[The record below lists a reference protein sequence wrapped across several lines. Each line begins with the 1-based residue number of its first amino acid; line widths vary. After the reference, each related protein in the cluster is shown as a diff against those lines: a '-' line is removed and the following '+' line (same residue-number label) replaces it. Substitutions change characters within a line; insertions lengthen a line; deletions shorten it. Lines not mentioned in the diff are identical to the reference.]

1 MVSCGAVPSPE
12 RPLLPANRPSFLRD
26 LFGYLRENKKIWLLP
41 LVLVFVLVGVVV
53 SLGGSPLGPLIYT
66 LF

>member
-1 MVSCGAVPSPE
+1 MPSPE
-12 RPLLPANRPSFLRD
+12 RPLVPPKRPSFFRD
-26 LFGYLRENKKIWLLP
+26 LLGYLRENRKTWLLP

-53 SLGGSPLGPLIYT
+53 SLGGSPLAPLIYT